1 MRFRQL
7 SLLSLLASAPASL
20 LAQQS
25 TPTAPPA
32 APPAAPAAA
41 TPQVASRSVV
51 SGSAIPLDRVV
62 AVVGDVPITQSNLRE
77 RIVAKKQEGAAVP
90 KDSAGYKAFAIASLN
105 ELVDEELL
113 LEKGKEIKTE
123 VPDADVNNTVET
135 QFKAVRSRFGTE
147 AEFRSELSKAGYGA
161 PEEYKRFLTEG
172 IKRNEM
178 ISRTTKKLREDGKIA
193 SANVTDADVQ
203 EAYERNKASLPK
215 REPSVAWRQIIVAPK
230 PSFAS
235 KERARVRAESLLAEI
250 KRGAD
255 FEQIAKRESADSGS
269 RVNGGDL
276 GWTRRGKMVP
286 EFDRWLFG
294 YYALAPGQ
302 LSPVVESPFGYHII
316 RVDRVNAGEV
326 KSRHILITP
335 TVDSADVAAARAE
348 ADTVADLWRKGASSF
363 DSLAK
368 KHHDYRSGEET
379 TLLTPFP
386 RAQLP
391 TQYAQAF
398 NGKKANDIVVFD
410 IPGNANIP
418 VKVVVAQIASV
429 EEGGDL
435 TLAEVKERF
444 RARLAEE
451 GGVRRLL
458 DGLRKQTYVSIR
470 GDAIDLTPLPDLPTR

>member
-1 MRFRQL
+1 MPLRL
-7 SLLSLLASAPASL
+7 SAPLSLLALAAVPASL
-20 LAQQS
+20 RAQQPTTA
-25 TPTAPPA
+25 TPPATTQPPA
-32 APPAAPAAA
+32 ATA
-41 TPQVASRSVV
+41 SVV
-51 SGSAIPLDRVV
+51 SAPQIPLDRVV
-62 AVVGDVPITQSNLRE
+62 AVDDGVVITQSNLRE
-77 RIVAKKQEGAAVP
+77 RLLAKKQEGTPVP
-90 KDSAGYKAFAIASLN
+90 KDSAGYKAFAVQALN

-123 VPDADVNNTVET
+123 VPDADVTNTVE
-135 QFKAVRSRFGTE
+135 QQYKAIRSRFGTD
-147 AEFRSELSKAGYGA
+147 AEFRSELAKAGYGT
-161 PEEYKRFLTEG
+161 PEEYKRFLTDG

-178 ISRTTKKLREDGKIA
+178 ISRTTKKLREDGKLV

-203 EAYERNKASLPK
+203 EAYERNKAVLPK
-215 REPSVAWRQIIVAPK
+215 REASVTWRQIIIAPK
-230 PSFAS
+230 PNFEQ
-235 KERARVRAESLLAEI
+235 KEVARVRAESLLAEI

-294 YYALAPGQ
+294 YYALSPGQ

-335 TVDSADVAAARAE
+335 KIDSADVVAARRE
-348 ADTVADLWRKGASSF
+348 GDSVAVQWRHGAPF

-391 TQYAQAF
+391 AQYAAAF
-398 NGKKANDIVVFD
+398 ADKKANDVVVFD

-418 VKVVVAQIASV
+418 VKVAVAQIASI

-444 RARLAEE
+444 RSRLAEE
-451 GGVRRLL
+451 GGVRRML
-458 DGLRKQTYVSIR
+458 DGLRKQAYVSVR
-470 GDAIDLTPLPDLPTR
+470 EDAIDLTPLPELPTR

>member
-1 MRFRQL
+1 
-7 SLLSLLASAPASL
+7 
-20 LAQQS
+20 
-25 TPTAPPA
+25 
-32 APPAAPAAA
+32 
-41 TPQVASRSVV
+41 V
-51 SGSAIPLDRVV
+51 I
-62 AVVGDVPITQSNLRE
+62 
-77 RIVAKKQEGAAVP
+77 P
-90 KDSAGYKAFAIASLN
+90 KDSAGYKAFAVQTLN

-123 VPDADVNNTVET
+123 VPDADVSNTVE
-135 QFKAVRSRFGTE
+135 QQYKAVRSRFGTD
-147 AEFRSELSKAGYGA
+147 AEFRSELNKAGYGT
-161 PEEYKRFLTEG
+161 PEEYKRFLTDG
-172 IKRNEM
+172 IKRNEL
-178 ISRTTKKLREDGKIA
+178 ISRTTKKLREDGKLV
-193 SANVTDADVQ
+193 SANVTDAEVQ
-203 EAYERNKASLPK
+203 EAYERNKAALPK
-215 REPSVAWRQIIVAPK
+215 REASVTWRQIIVAPK
-230 PSFAS
+230 PSLVE

-335 TVDSADVAAARAE
+335 TIDSSDVSGARREADSVAAQ
-348 ADTVADLWRKGASSF
+348 WRGGATF

-379 TLLTPFP
+379 SLLTPFP

-398 NGKKANDIVVFD
+398 ADKKANDIVVFD
-410 IPGNANIP
+410 IPGNANVP
-418 VKVVVAQIASV
+418 VKVVAAQIASV
-429 EEGGDL
+429 EEGGEL

-444 RARLAEE
+444 RSRLAEE

-458 DGLRKQTYVSIR
+458 DGLRKQAYVSVR
-470 GDAIDLTPLPDLPTR
+470 PDAIDLTPLPDLPTK

>member
-1 MRFRQL
+1 MRFRLL
-7 SLLSLLASAPASL
+7 SLLSLLASAPAAL
-20 LAQQS
+20 LAQQT
-25 TPTAPPA
+25 TPATPPPATPPPA
-32 APPAAPAAA
+32 APP
-41 TPQVASRSVV
+41 QVATRSVV
-51 SGSAIPLDRVV
+51 SGAAIPLDRVV
-62 AVVGDVPITQSNLRE
+62 AVVGAVPITQSDLHE

-90 KDSAGYKAFAIASLN
+90 KDSAGYKAFAITSLN

-113 LEKGKEIKTE
+113 LEKAKEIKTE

-147 AEFRSELSKAGYGA
+147 AEFRTELSRAGYGT
-161 PEEYKRFLTEG
+161 PEEYKRFLTDG
-172 IKRNEM
+172 IRRNEM
-178 ISRTTKKLREDGKIA
+178 ISRTTKKLREDGKIV

-203 EAYERNKASLPK
+203 EAYERNKAALPK

-335 TVDSADVAAARAE
+335 TVDSTDVKAARAE

-363 DSLAK
+363 DSP
-368 KHHDYRSGEET
+368 G
-379 TLLTPFP
+379 
-386 RAQLP
+386 
-391 TQYAQAF
+391 TQATEC
-398 NGKKANDIVVFD
+398 
-410 IPGNANIP
+410 
-418 VKVVVAQIASV
+418 S
-429 EEGGDL
+429 
-435 TLAEVKERF
+435 
-444 RARLAEE
+444 
-451 GGVRRLL
+451 
-458 DGLRKQTYVSIR
+458 
-470 GDAIDLTPLPDLPTR
+470 